1 MEEDTLHLHL
11 HKLSSCLSTPAP
23 SDSNESTS
31 TLEQVLETLWQTR
44 KTGLTP
50 HQKSYIQS
58 LLNLPSPQDLDPV
71 LACLRSLIRK
81 TVHGNFTWNDIQKLF
96 PVDLP
101 LELQSVL
108 LMLLQKYQN
117 QWQEEASRD
126 QPQWQRTRFSH
137 QVKVSAPLLPT
148 PFSTSEIL
156 SATWPRQDDA
166 TCHVSHS
173 DLAAPTPTVVDPNI
187 PRMDPVSIQRD
198 DGPPDNLAI
207 LPRLRSM
214 TWTMEN
220 RNSTPAN
227 RVAVIN
233 LKLQD
238 YTKSSSR
245 ETEVK
250 FQLSKDTLEAMLRS
264 MTYISEQFSNN
275 VGPASGPLLKKQR
288 Q

>member
-71 LACLRSLIRK
+71 LACLRSLIRN
-81 TVHGNFTWNDIQKLF
+81 TVHRNFTGNDIQKLF

-101 LELQSVL
+101 LELQSIL

-126 QPQWQRTRFSH
+126 QVVHFS
-137 QVKVSAPLLPT
+137 
-148 PFSTSEIL
+148 
-156 SATWPRQDDA
+156 
-166 TCHVSHS
+166 
-173 DLAAPTPTVVDPNI
+173 
-187 PRMDPVSIQRD
+187 
-198 DGPPDNLAI
+198 
-207 LPRLRSM
+207 
-214 TWTMEN
+214 
-220 RNSTPAN
+220 
-227 RVAVIN
+227 
-233 LKLQD
+233 
-238 YTKSSSR
+238 
-245 ETEVK
+245 
-250 FQLSKDTLEAMLRS
+250 
-264 MTYISEQFSNN
+264 
-275 VGPASGPLLKKQR
+275 
-288 Q
+288 